1 MKEWYKFWK
10 ICCTATRFCYKL
22 LPAVIVVN
30 IYEEGKKFID
40 ITIIIIEYLSNRITK
55 KYVLGGDNFL
65 PSLRCWL
72 DEGNYVLR
80 LLAMQGQ
87 DEGVHQMISRTSLT
101 SDSMLSVGSRMKE
114 TFISRY
120 GFTIM
125 VSHLSQHLTTHKRIW
140 DYTGEA

>member
-1 MKEWYKFWK
+1 
-10 ICCTATRFCYKL
+10 
-22 LPAVIVVN
+22 
-30 IYEEGKKFID
+30 
-40 ITIIIIEYLSNRITK
+40 
-55 KYVLGGDNFL
+55 
-65 PSLRCWL
+65 
-72 DEGNYVLR
+72 
-80 LLAMQGQ
+80 MQGQ

-114 TFISRY
+114 TFISRD